1 MKKRLSMVMSIIVA
15 VSVVCGMFSPLSM
28 IGFSVRATDSN
39 NLIKNGEFN
48 NGTED
53 WTIAESVANGEPA
66 KVVEHGGRDK
76 VLKMA
81 TVKADGA
88 DSTVKQTIAV
98 KERTNYSLS
107 YYVYSEGDNWYDNG
121 TGNKA
126 SQMKY
131 SVMTTG
137 DSPAT
142 IGTGTFEATVSNKY
156 KFTLVT
162 LTFNSGDNTSLDIVF
177 DLANNGPYNSISG
190 SGFSFF
196 CIDDVSVTETV
207 NLILNGSF
215 DEGTFVKQEWGTSV
229 GSFGPWKIH
238 WDVAQD
244 TAAGHADDGETD
256 TNSIT
261 IREYGESLN
270 NAMNYI
276 SQKFYVKQ
284 NTSYKLT
291 FWAKSSTADVP
302 YKAIISN
309 QGETSTTNSA
319 IPSARI
325 TYKTGAI
332 AAADTWE
339 QFELEFNSGDNTVLY
354 LYITGAYKDDTTR
367 QARTNIDDVSIVE
380 YTAED
385 GENSNL
391 ISDGDFENI
400 SKVTESGNNYYAA
413 FGAWETGFA
422 YGANLNASEYR
433 SGSQSL
439 KLLQERS
446 YGTTD
451 FSVYQ
456 QIKVKK
462 NTGYKLTFWYKSN
475 EALACE
481 VVTKHGFTYP
491 YAESTNRIARKV
503 VGKYGDTNPIWN
515 KATINFSSGD
525 NETLYIQ
532 FDANALE
539 YTVNADTHYA
549 YIDDVSVVGYIK
561 GDVDMN
567 GIIDENDLTTLRKIL
582 LGIEFDNSNA
592 KVNNDTNIDICD
604 LVALNNLLC
613 ELKAEN

>member
-1 MKKRLSMVMSIIVA
+1 MKNCKSLVA
-15 VSVVCGMFSPLSM
+15 VALALAVCIGSFVGISPAEITASAAEAQA
-28 IGFSVRATDSN
+28 SE
-39 NLIKNGEFN
+39 NLIQNGGFEGEALGNWIIDTTNTNCAAVFTDQAN
-48 NGTED
+48 SGTH
-53 WTIAESVANGEPA
+53 S
-66 KVVEHGGRDK
+66 
-76 VLKMA
+76 LKMA

-137 DSPAT
+137 DSPTT
-142 IGTGTFEATVSNKY
+142 IGTGTFQATGSNRW

-196 CIDDVSVTETV
+196 CIDDVSVTETG

-215 DEGTFVKQEWGTSV
+215 DEGTFVKQAWGQYV

-238 WDVAQD
+238 WDVEQD

-261 IREYGESLN
+261 IREYGENTS

-276 SQKFYVKQ
+276 SQQFYVKQ

-309 QGETSTTNSA
+309 QGETSATNSA

-325 TYKTGAI
+325 TYKTQAN

-354 LYITGAYKDDTTR
+354 LYITGAYKDNSLGVK
-367 QARTNIDDVSIVE
+367 TNIDDVSIVE

-391 ISDGDFENI
+391 ITDGDFEGLVKETVNN
-400 SKVTESGNNYYAA
+400 VTQ
-413 FGAWETGFA
+413 FGAWKTGFA
-422 YGANLNASEYR
+422 YGANVDTSEYHGGR
-433 SGSQSL
+433 KAL
-439 KLLQERS
+439 KLLYANS
-446 YGTTD
+446 KSNNFY
-451 FSVYQ
+451 VYQ

-462 NTGYKLTFWYKSN
+462 NTGYKLTFWYKST
-475 EALACE
+475 ETLACE
-481 VVTKHGFTYP
+481 VVTEHGFTYP
-491 YAESTNRIARKV
+491 YAESDSILAHKV
-503 VGKYGDTNPIWN
+503 VGTLNDSAPEWKEVTL
-515 KATINFSSGD
+515 NFNSGD
-525 NETLYIQ
+525 NETLYVQ
-532 FDANALE
+532 FDANALDNG
-539 YTVNADTHYA
+539 VSDTNYA
-549 YIDDVSVVGYIK
+549 YIDDVSVVGYKK
-561 GDVDMN
+561 GDVDMD
-567 GIIDENDLTTLRKIL
+567 GSIAAMDLTTMKKIL
-582 LGIEFDNSNA
+582 LGIEFDKSNA
-592 KVNNDTNIDICD
+592 KVNNDEYIDIRD
-604 LVALNNLLC
+604 LVALKKLLC
-613 ELKAEN
+613 GLKADN

>member
-1 MKKRLSMVMSIIVA
+1 MKNCKSLVA
-15 VSVVCGMFSPLSM
+15 VALALAVCIGSFVGISPAEITASAAEAQA
-28 IGFSVRATDSN
+28 SE
-39 NLIKNGEFN
+39 NLIQNGGFEDEALGNWIIDTTNPNRAAVFTDQAN
-48 NGTED
+48 SGTH
-53 WTIAESVANGEPA
+53 S
-66 KVVEHGGRDK
+66 
-76 VLKMA
+76 LKMA
-81 TVKADGA
+81 TEKADDA

-107 YYVYSEGDNWYDNG
+107 YYVYSEGENWYDNG

-142 IGTGTFEATVSNKY
+142 IGTGTFEATGSNKY

-261 IREYGESLN
+261 IREYGENTS

-276 SQKFYVKQ
+276 SQQFYVKQ

-309 QGETSTTNSA
+309 QGETSATNSA

-325 TYKTGAI
+325 TYKTRAN

-354 LYITGAYKDDTTR
+354 LYITGAYKDDSLR
-367 QARTNIDDVSIVE
+367 AKTNIDDVSIVE

-391 ISDGDFENI
+391 ISDGDFEGLVKETVNNI
-400 SKVTESGNNYYAA
+400 AQ
-413 FGAWETGFA
+413 FGAWKTGFA
-422 YGANLNASEYR
+422 YGANVDTSEYHGGR
-433 SGSQSL
+433 KAL
-439 KLLQERS
+439 KLLYENS
-446 YGTTD
+446 KSNAFY
-451 FSVYQ
+451 VYQ

-462 NTGYKLTFWYKSN
+462 NTGYKLTFWYKST
-475 EALACE
+475 ETLACE

-491 YAESTNRIARKV
+491 YAESDSILAHQV
-503 VGKYGDTNPIWN
+503 VGTLNDSAPEWKEVTL
-515 KATINFSSGD
+515 NFNSGD
-525 NETLYIQ
+525 NETLYVQ
-532 FDANALE
+532 FDANALDHG
-539 YTVNADTHYA
+539 VSDTNYA
-549 YIDDVSVVGYIK
+549 YIDDVSFVGYIK

-567 GIIDENDLTTLRKIL
+567 GSIGATDLTTMRKIL
-582 LGIEFDNSNA
+582 LGIEIDNSNA
-592 KVNNDTNIDICD
+592 KVNNDEYIDILD
-604 LVALNNLLC
+604 LVALKKLLC
-613 ELKAEN
+613 GPEADN

>member
-142 IGTGTFEATVSNKY
+142 IGTGTFEATGSNKY

-177 DLANNGPYNSISG
+177 DLANNGPYNSISN

-238 WDVAQD
+238 WDVEQD
-244 TAAGHADDGETD
+244 KTAGHADDGETD

-309 QGETSTTNSA
+309 QGETSATNSA

-325 TYKTGAI
+325 TYKTGAN

-354 LYITGAYKDDTTR
+354 LYITGAYKDDSLR
-367 QARTNIDDVSIVE
+367 VKTNIDDVSIVE

-391 ISDGDFENI
+391 ISDGDFEGLVKETVNNI
-400 SKVTESGNNYYAA
+400 AQ
-413 FGAWETGFA
+413 FGAWKTGFA
-422 YGANLNASEYR
+422 YGANVDTSEYHGGR
-433 SGSQSL
+433 KAL
-439 KLLQERS
+439 KLLYENS
-446 YGTTD
+446 KSDAFY
-451 FSVYQ
+451 VYQ

-462 NTGYKLTFWYKSN
+462 NTGYKLTFWYKST
-475 EALACE
+475 ETLACE

-491 YAESTNRIARKV
+491 YAESDSILAHQV
-503 VGKYGDTNPIWN
+503 VGTLNDSDPEWKEVTL
-515 KATINFSSGD
+515 NFNSGD
-525 NETLYIQ
+525 NETLYVQ
-532 FDANALE
+532 FDANALDG
-539 YTVNADTHYA
+539 ASDTNYA

-567 GIIDENDLTTLRKIL
+567 GSIGATDLTTMRKIL
-582 LGIEFDNSNA
+582 LGIEIDNSNA
-592 KVNNDTNIDICD
+592 KVNNDVCIDILD
-604 LVALNNLLC
+604 LVALKKLLC
-613 ELKAEN
+613 ELKADN

>member
-1 MKKRLSMVMSIIVA
+1 MKNCKSLVA
-15 VSVVCGMFSPLSM
+15 VALALAVCIGSFVGISPAEITASAAEAQA
-28 IGFSVRATDSN
+28 SE
-39 NLIKNGEFN
+39 NLIQNGGFEDEALGNWIIDTTNTNCAAIFTEQAN
-48 NGTED
+48 SGTH
-53 WTIAESVANGEPA
+53 S
-66 KVVEHGGRDK
+66 
-76 VLKMA
+76 LKMA
-81 TVKADGA
+81 TEKADGA

-142 IGTGTFEATVSNKY
+142 IGTGTFEATGSNKY

-309 QGETSTTNSA
+309 QGETSATNSA

-325 TYKTGAI
+325 TYKTRAN

-354 LYITGAYKDDTTR
+354 LYITGAYKDDSLR
-367 QARTNIDDVSIVE
+367 AKTNIDDVSIVE

-391 ISDGDFENI
+391 ISDGDFEGLVKETVNNI
-400 SKVTESGNNYYAA
+400 AQ
-413 FGAWETGFA
+413 FGAWKTGFA
-422 YGANLNASEYR
+422 YGANVDTSEYHGGR
-433 SGSQSL
+433 KAL
-439 KLLQERS
+439 KLLYENS
-446 YGTTD
+446 KSNAFY
-451 FSVYQ
+451 VYQ

-462 NTGYKLTFWYKSN
+462 NTGYKLTFWYKST
-475 EALACE
+475 ETLACE

-491 YAESTNRIARKV
+491 YAESDSILAHQV
-503 VGKYGDTNPIWN
+503 VGTLNDSAPEWKEVTL
-515 KATINFSSGD
+515 NFNSGD
-525 NETLYIQ
+525 NETLYVQ
-532 FDANALE
+532 FDANALDHG
-539 YTVNADTHYA
+539 VSDTNYA

-567 GIIDENDLTTLRKIL
+567 GSIGATDLTTMRKIL
-582 LGIEFDNSNA
+582 LGIEIDNSNA
-592 KVNNDTNIDICD
+592 KVNNDEYIDILD
-604 LVALNNLLC
+604 LVALKKLLC
-613 ELKAEN
+613 GLKAEN

>member
-1 MKKRLSMVMSIIVA
+1 MKKCKSLVA
-15 VSVVCGMFSPLSM
+15 VALALAVCIGSFVGISPADITASAAEAQA
-28 IGFSVRATDSN
+28 SE
-39 NLIKNGEFN
+39 NLIQNGGFEDEALGNWIIDNTNTNCAAVFTEQAN
-48 NGTED
+48 SGTH
-53 WTIAESVANGEPA
+53 S
-66 KVVEHGGRDK
+66 
-76 VLKMA
+76 LKMA

-142 IGTGTFEATVSNKY
+142 IGTGTFQATGSNRW

-196 CIDDVSVTETV
+196 CIDDVSVTETG

-215 DEGTFVKQEWGTSV
+215 DEGTFVKQVWNTSV

-261 IREYGESLN
+261 IREYGENTS

-276 SQKFYVKQ
+276 SQQFYVKQ

-309 QGETSTTNSA
+309 QGETSATNSA

-325 TYKTGAI
+325 TYKTRAI

-354 LYITGAYKDDTTR
+354 LYITGAYKD
-367 QARTNIDDVSIVE
+367 
-380 YTAED
+380 
-385 GENSNL
+385 SNL
-391 ISDGDFENI
+391 
-400 SKVTESGNNYYAA
+400 YAA
-413 FGAWETGFA
+413 
-422 YGANLNASEYR
+422 L
-433 SGSQSL
+433 
-439 KLLQERS
+439 
-446 YGTTD
+446 
-451 FSVYQ
+451 SV
-456 QIKVKK
+456 
-462 NTGYKLTFWYKSN
+462 LF
-475 EALACE
+475 
-481 VVTKHGFTYP
+481 
-491 YAESTNRIARKV
+491 
-503 VGKYGDTNPIWN
+503 
-515 KATINFSSGD
+515 
-525 NETLYIQ
+525 
-532 FDANALE
+532 
-539 YTVNADTHYA
+539 
-549 YIDDVSVVGYIK
+549 VS
-561 GDVDMN
+561 
-567 GIIDENDLTTLRKIL
+567 
-582 LGIEFDNSNA
+582 
-592 KVNNDTNIDICD
+592 
-604 LVALNNLLC
+604 
-613 ELKAEN
+613 

>member
-142 IGTGTFEATVSNKY
+142 IGTGTFEATGSNKY

-261 IREYGESLN
+261 IREYGENTS

-276 SQKFYVKQ
+276 SQQFYVKQ

-309 QGETSTTNSA
+309 QGETSATNSA

-325 TYKTGAI
+325 TYKTRAN

-354 LYITGAYKDDTTR
+354 LYITGAYKDDSLR
-367 QARTNIDDVSIVE
+367 VKTNIDDVSIVE

-400 SKVTESGNNYYAA
+400 TRTNSTATGADI
-413 FGAWETGFA
+413 GAWKTGFGW
-422 YGANLNASEYR
+422 GADVNKDEHH

-439 KLLQERS
+439 KLVQERS
-446 YGTTD
+446 WGTD

-456 QIKVKK
+456 QIAVEK
-462 NTGYKLTFWYKSN
+462 NTAYKLTFWYKSN
-475 EALACE
+475 ETLACE

-491 YAESTNRIARKV
+491 YGKSDIILAHTV
-503 VGKYGDTNPIWN
+503 VGTFNDSAPGWKEVTL
-515 KATINFSSGD
+515 NFNSGD
-525 NETLYIQ
+525 NETLYVQ
-532 FDANALE
+532 FDANALDHG
-539 YTVNADTHYA
+539 VSDTNYA

-567 GIIDENDLTTLRKIL
+567 GSIGATDLTTMRKIL
-582 LGIEFDNSNA
+582 LGIEIDNSNA
-592 KVNNDTNIDICD
+592 KVNNDEYIDILD
-604 LVALNNLLC
+604 LVALKKLLC
-613 ELKAEN
+613 GLKAEN